1 MEDEQV
7 IRQQMEDTR
16 TSLTDKL
23 ETLENK
29 VSDTVNEATSAVSE
43 TVASVKESIQDTVA
57 SVSGSVQDTVTTVK
71 ETLHDGVES
80 VKSMFDIPHLVEQHP
95 WPAVAGSIALG
106 FCLERAFGK
115 ATTPMTEKMAEASA
129 PMPTQPGQTGSGLQG
144 AAFQGAAALQS
155 RQGRTHHSTNGG
167 HAPRDKHEK
176 HGAKKHS
183 LLAAL
188 GPEIEQIKGL
198 ALGALFGLAR
208 ELIVK
213 AVPPEMGERLKDIV
227 DNVTTKLGG
236 KPMEKPFG
244 EFGEQASGEQASGER
259 STGDKPYGEQAATES
274 GRAGEKKAG
283 LGLGRERGDWQR
295 GY

>member
-29 VSDTVNEATSAVSE
+29 VADTVQEATSAVSE
-43 TVASVKESIQDTVA
+43 TVTSVKESIQDTVA
-57 SVSGSVQDTVTTVK
+57 TVTGSVQDTVTTVK
-71 ETLHDGVES
+71 DTLHDGVES
-80 VKSMFDIPHLVEQHP
+80 VKNMFDVPHLVEQHP

-106 FCLERAFGK
+106 FCLERTFGK
-115 ATTPMTEKMAEASA
+115 ATTPMTEKMSEASA
-129 PMPTQPGQTGSGLQG
+129 PMPNQPGQAGSGATGYQG
-144 AAFQGAAALQS
+144 ALQS
-155 RQGRTHHSTNGG
+155 RQGRSHSTNGG
-167 HAPRDKHEK
+167 HTPREKHEK
-176 HGAKKHS
+176 HAPKKSS
-183 LLAAL
+183 LLSAL
-188 GPEIEQIKGL
+188 GPEIEQLKGL

-213 AVPPEMGERLKDIV
+213 AVPPEMGERLKEIV

-236 KPMEKPFG
+236 KPLEKPLG
-244 EFGEQASGEQASGER
+244 EFGERSGDEPQ
-259 STGDKPYGEQAATES
+259 GEQAATET
-274 GRAGEKKAG
+274 GQAREKKAG

>member
-29 VSDTVNEATSAVSE
+29 VSDTVQEATSAVSD

-57 SVSGSVQDTVTTVK
+57 TVTDSVQDTVTTVK
-71 ETLHDGVES
+71 DTLHDGVES

-95 WPAVAGSIALG
+95 WAAVAGSIAVG
-106 FCLERAFGK
+106 FCLERTFGK
-115 ATTPMTEKMAEASA
+115 RTTPMTEKMAEASA
-129 PMPTQPGQTGSGLQG
+129 PIPAQPGQTGYEG
-144 AAFQGAAALQS
+144 AVFPGAAAMQS
-155 RQGRTHHSTNGG
+155 RQGRGHHSTNGG
-167 HAPRDKHEK
+167 HAPRARHEK
-176 HGAKKHS
+176 AAKKHS
-183 LLAAL
+183 LLSAL
-188 GPEIEQIKGL
+188 APEIEQVKGL

-208 ELIVK
+208 EMIVK
-213 AVPPEMGERLKDIV
+213 AVPPEMGERLKEIM
-227 DNVTTKLGG
+227 DNVTQKLGG
-236 KPMEKPFG
+236 KPLEQPFG
-244 EFGEQASGEQASGER
+244 EFGEQSSGEKTSGGK
-259 STGDKPYGEQAATES
+259 SSDQPHGEQTATES
-274 GRAGEKKAG
+274 GLSREKKAG